1 MLNYFEKKVLVI
13 IRTQKNSERKG
24 VIIYEKDKVC
34 FAYSYGSFCSWLSY
48 RLWRRNERPQAAF
61 VTQCQAYGKHP
72 AKITQYYKAAGR
84 SGCCVSTRP

>member
-34 FAYSYGSFCSWLSY
+34 FAYSYGGFCSWLSD
-48 RLWRRNERPQAAF
+48 RLWRRNER
-61 VTQCQAYGKHP
+61 
-72 AKITQYYKAAGR
+72 
-84 SGCCVSTRP
+84 